1 MAFYKN
7 EMGNV
12 DCFVF
17 GSESWSSSGTCR
29 WTVCGVI
36 PYYVGEEF
44 IHELGQ
50 KFEQFRFLFSII
62 AGCSC
67 SKNLDNFAG
76 SFRTFG

>member
-44 IHELGQ
+44 IHELGL
-50 KFEQFRFLFSII
+50 KFEQF
-62 AGCSC
+62 
-67 SKNLDNFAG
+67 
-76 SFRTFG
+76 